1 MMQTG
6 IWALWLVLYWHE
18 IEQVGDPEKGYG
30 KRIAVWGMTLG
41 ILAGAKLCGF
51 LGAAAP
57 GVAALGGWL
66 AVTAVLF
73 LYVLFYGGKPF
84 GEQWWKALLPGF
96 LMAFCSLAQGQ
107 EAVLTGGVMAAVLLL
122 LCLER
127 ECLRVWNGALNL
139 ALFLFLCY
147 FAWQFQ
153 GRGDQ
158 AFVLGILGLETVLFL
173 SLEGSMY
180 LYQKSFE
187 AKEERLRNNVLSHQY
202 QEIREIYLNMRGWRH
217 DYHNHLQVMKGIWL
231 QDAGRSCKGI
241 WTIWSRIWTRWTP
254 M

>member
-96 LMAFCSLAQGQ
+96 RAITSLEIVA
-107 EAVLTGGVMAAVLLL
+107 ENIPIFF
-122 LCLER
+122 LCL
-127 ECLRVWNGALNL
+127 
-139 ALFLFLCY
+139 
-147 FAWQFQ
+147 
-153 GRGDQ
+153 
-158 AFVLGILGLETVLFL
+158 
-173 SLEGSMY
+173 S
-180 LYQKSFE
+180 
-187 AKEERLRNNVLSHQY
+187 
-202 QEIREIYLNMRGWRH
+202 
-217 DYHNHLQVMKGIWL
+217 
-231 QDAGRSCKGI
+231 
-241 WTIWSRIWTRWTP
+241 
-254 M
+254 